1 MKGEQA
7 AVITQCP
14 YFNQL
19 NPLAMRLAKC
29 GTAITTVCHNQASLK
44 ALNKDN
50 NLRLTKIR

>member
-1 MKGEQA
+1 MKGEPA
-7 AVITQCP
+7 AVNTQCP

-19 NPLAMRLAKC
+19 NPFAMCLAKC

-50 NLRLTKIR
+50 DLRPIKIR